1 MLAHCPGLFN
11 HRNASLFCFFV
22 LLLRHRSVR
31 NRGEKLEPLSLTRRA
46 HCGSTPYYDSISF
59 FLLFPSSPLYL
70 SSARCASFPIAMWV
84 CRWIAALLPVQRE
97 CAAAVGNASTVSK
110 KEEEGEE
117 RKGAGE
123 MLMSCP
129 IRYPYLWSG
138 NISCPSLPC
147 SDAVGV
153 NFVPCMRSS
162 STLLVCRVYITFL
175 LEHEHH
181 HTLLVPPLAT
191 LQILYI
197 YTTDKGDSQSIYE
210 PASLP
215 GL

>member
-70 SSARCASFPIAMWV
+70 SSAHCASFPIAMWV
-84 CRWIAALLPVQRE
+84 CLWIAALLPVQRE
-97 CAAAVGNASTVSK
+97 CATAVGNAST
-110 KEEEGEE
+110 EEEGEE

-129 IRYPYLWSG
+129 VRYPYLWSG

-181 HTLLVPPLAT
+181 HALLVPPLAT